1 MARDKFAIVVSCPEG
16 DHPVPRVFGAQ
27 SGGEFVVEVIVGVG
41 KDLEIVA
48 LCKAVV
54 PAQAERYRRRD
65 REFRCGILAH
75 CNLSA
80 QIHGSEGYG
89 EVFYLAA
96 EKYVRTHRTEFA
108 VGRERLSDIAQLYA
122 GSEVF
127 AEAHSESGT
136 YHKVLGVEFLRYR
149 LY

>member
-1 MARDKFAIVVSCPEG
+1 M
-16 DHPVPRVFGAQ
+16 
-27 SGGEFVVEVIVGVG
+27 EVIVGVG
-41 KDLEIVA
+41 KDLKIVA

-54 PAQAERYRRRD
+54 PAQAEGNRRRNW
-65 REFRCGILAH
+65 EFCGCILAH

-96 EKYVRTHRTEFA
+96 EKYVCAYRTQFA

-136 YHKVLGVEFLRYR
+136 YHKVFGVEFLRYR